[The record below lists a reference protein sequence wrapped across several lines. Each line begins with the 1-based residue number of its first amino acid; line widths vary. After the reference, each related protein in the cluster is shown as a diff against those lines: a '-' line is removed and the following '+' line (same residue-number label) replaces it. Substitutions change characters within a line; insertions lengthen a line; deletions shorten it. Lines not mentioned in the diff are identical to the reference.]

1 MKTLAPRFPEFSP
14 NIHRLRPLAAAVALA
29 AFTVTIQP
37 VCAQTVSAAVAEQRE
52 FTVPAGSLDDVLSSF
67 GRQSGLLI
75 SVDAALTQGLRSSGV
90 SGRHTIDAALRQL
103 LSGTGLEPV
112 PQGDGRYTLRAANGE
127 VTLKKVQVLANQLG
141 EITEGTGS
149 YTSGAI
155 ATATRLVLTPRETPQ
170 SISVVTRQMMDDF
183 GLNAIDDVMRHT
195 PGITVST
202 YDSERTNYYSR
213 GFSIDN
219 FQYDGIPTL
228 RNSAYSGGQT
238 LSDMAIFDRV
248 EVLKG
253 APGLLS
259 GAGGPG
265 GVINL
270 VRKKPGHE
278 FKGHLE
284 LGAGSWDNYR
294 SQIDV
299 AGPLTEAGN
308 VRGRAVAAYQDK
320 HSFMDHYQR
329 KTSVYYGILEFDL
342 GPQTLLS
349 VGADYQD
356 NDPRGSGWSG
366 SRPLFDSRGDRIELP
381 RSYNNGAKWSSWQQY
396 NHSLFATLEHRFDN
410 DWVGKLQ
417 YNHQINGYDAPLGS
431 MQGSPNADTGRAG
444 LYANK
449 FTGET
454 TVDSLDAF
462 VSGPFSLLGREHEL
476 VAGASTSRAHWLGKD
491 YWNVTYYD
499 NDIDFY
505 NFDGDVR
512 EPDWGPLGQRID
524 QTTRQSAF
532 YLASRFSLSEPLSL
546 LLGARL
552 ADYRLGGTDQSV
564 ETGRLV
570 PYAGVIYDL
579 DANYSLYASYTDIFM
594 PQTYY
599 RDTRNKLLEPDEGRN
614 YEAGIKAG
622 YLEGRLNASLAYFQV
637 HQDNRPESDL
647 DANTSLNPDP
657 YLGIKAKTKG
667 YEAEISGELAPGW
680 QIQAGF
686 THKIVRDQH
695 GAKVSTWE
703 PQDQFNLYTSYR
715 LTGRLDKLTLGGG
728 ARWQGESWQVL
739 NNRAKGIKEKF
750 SQDSYWLVDLM
761 ARYQFTDH
769 LSVALNINNLFD
781 KSYYTNIGFYNSAYY
796 GEPRN
801 FMVTARWDF

>member
-1 MKTLAPRFPEFSP
+1 MLFCSTLLLPITAPLTAYAETNGVREYHLQQDDLGRVLTRF
-14 NIHRLRPLAAAVALA
+14 AAESGV
-29 AFTVTIQP
+29 
-37 VCAQTVSAAVAEQRE
+37 
-52 FTVPAGSLDDVLSSF
+52 VLSF
-67 GRQSGLLI
+67 
-75 SVDAALTQGLRSSGV
+75 DAELTQGKASPGLN
-90 SGRHTIDAALRQL
+90 GRFSVEDGLRQL
-103 LSGTGLEPV
+103 LTGSDLQV
-112 PQGDGRYTLRAANGE
+112 LRTDDGRYTLVPVMQPSDALELGA
-127 VTLKKVQVLANQLG
+127 TSITSNQLG
-141 EITEGTGS
+141 TITEGTGS
-149 YTSGAI
+149 YTPGTI
-155 ATATRLVLTPRETPQ
+155 ATATRLVLTPQETPQ
-170 SISVVTRQMMDDF
+170 SISVITRQHMDDF
-183 GLNAIDDVMRHT
+183 ALTSIDEVMRHT

-228 RNSAYSGGQT
+228 RNSAYSAGHT
-238 LSDMAIFDRV
+238 LSDMALFDRV

-270 VRKKPGHE
+270 IRKKPGHE
-278 FKGHLE
+278 FKGSLE

-294 SQIDV
+294 SQIDIT
-299 AGPLTEAGN
+299 GPLTEEGD

-329 KTSVYYGILEFDL
+329 QTSVYYGILEFDL
-342 GPQTLLS
+342 GPQTVLS

-356 NDPRGSGWSG
+356 NDPEGSGWSG

-381 RSYNNGAKWSSWQQY
+381 RSYNNGAKWSSWRQY
-396 NHSLFATLEHRFDN
+396 NYSLFSTLEHSFDN

-431 MQGSPNADTGRAG
+431 MQSSPNAVTGRAR

-449 FTGET
+449 FIGKT
-454 TVDSLDAF
+454 TSDSLDGY
-462 VSGPFSLLGREHEL
+462 VSGPFSLLGREHEVVL
-476 VAGASTSRAHWLGKD
+476 GGSARAHWLSKD

-505 NFDGDVR
+505 NFDGDVPV
-512 EPDWGPLGQRID
+512 PDWGPLGQRND
-524 QTTRQSAF
+524 QVTRQSAI

-552 ADYRLGGTDQSV
+552 ADYRLSGTDKSV

-570 PYAGVIYDL
+570 PYAGLVYDL

-599 RDTRNKLLEPDEGRN
+599 RDTQNKLLEPDEGQN
-614 YEAGIKAG
+614 YEAGIKAE
-622 YLEGRLNASLAYFQV
+622 YLDGRLNASLAYFEV

-647 DANTSLNPDP
+647 DADTSVNPDP
-657 YLGIKAKTKG
+657 YLGIQAKTKG
-667 YEAEISGELAPGW
+667 YEAEVSGELTPGW
-680 QIQAGF
+680 QLQAGF
-686 THKIVRDQH
+686 THKIVRNEH
-695 GAKVSTWE
+695 GAKISTWE
-703 PQDQFNLYTSYR
+703 PQDQFNLYTTYR
-715 LTGRLDKLTLGGG
+715 LTGSLDKLTVGGG
-728 ARWQGESWQVL
+728 ARWQSESWQVL
-739 NNRAKGIKEKF
+739 NNRAKGVREKF
-750 SQDSYWLVDLM
+750 TQDTYWLLDVM
-761 ARYQFTDH
+761 ARYQLTEQ
-769 LSVALNINNLFD
+769 LSASLNVYNLQD
-781 KSYYTNIGFYNSAYY
+781 KKYYTNIGFYNSAYS
-796 GEPRN
+796 GDPRN
-801 FMVTARWDF
+801 VMLSTRWDF